1 MSSDLRERL
10 GAELSLVGDMYPDQV
25 TWTSSKRELLYQDD
39 SSSFTL
45 RLPDEYLSSA
55 LPIVVTASAVKQ
67 DLRQTLSDK
76 VHGFSVGEE
85 VLDQIIAAFSDLV
98 KDCVHVEETAE
109 DQRSSTTTLADTRK
123 ATVIIWL
130 HHLLNTNKRK
140 LALSPAGSVSGMT
153 KPGYPGVLIYS
164 GPHVAVHEHVN
175 ELKGQN
181 WAAFQLRL
189 DSNEEWKFEHGK
201 GVVEVEGLGDVV
213 KGVGERRKVE
223 FMEAMRM
230 K

>member
-10 GAELSLVGDMYPDQV
+10 NAELSLVGEMYPDQV
-25 TWTSSKRELLYQDD
+25 TWTSSKRELFFQDD

-55 LPIVVTASAVKQ
+55 LPIVVTASAVRH

-76 VHGFSVGEE
+76 VHKFSVGEE
-85 VLDQIIAAFSDLV
+85 VLDQIIDAFSDLIN
-98 KDCVHVEETAE
+98 DYVHVEETGQ
-109 DQRSSTTTLADTRK
+109 DQRLSTATLADTRK

-140 LALSPAGSVSGMT
+140 LALSPTSSVSGMT

-164 GPHVAVHEHVN
+164 GPHAVVHEHVN
-175 ELKGQN
+175 ELKAQN
-181 WAAFQLRL
+181 WAAFQVRL
-189 DSNEEWKFEHGK
+189 DSDEEWMFEHGK

-213 KGVGERRKVE
+213 KGVGEGRKVD

>member
-1 MSSDLRERL
+1 MSSHLQERL
-10 GAELSLVGDMYPDQV
+10 DAELSLVVEMYPDQV

-45 RLPDEYLSSA
+45 RLSDEYLSSA
-55 LPIVVTASAVKQ
+55 LPIVVTASAVRQ

-85 VLDQIIAAFSDLV
+85 VLDQVIAAFSNLV
-98 KDCVHVEETAE
+98 EDYVHVEETAQ
-109 DQRSSTTTLADTRK
+109 DQRLSSAPLAGTRK

-140 LALSPAGSVSGMT
+140 LALSPAASVSGMT

-164 GPHVAVHEHVN
+164 GPHDAVYEHVD

-181 WAAFQLRL
+181 WAAFQVRL
-189 DSNEEWKFEHGK
+189 DTGEEWNFEHDK
-201 GVVEVEGLGDVV
+201 GVIEVENLGDVV
-213 KGVGERRKVE
+213 KGIGHDRKQE